1 MKSVQSTLQG
11 LLQVVV
17 SQKQNPFFGSPMF
30 FGNIKPEEFNIP
42 VEEVAR
48 KATEGNAIL
57 VVTNGSLLHGC
68 NEIVCYT
75 ALLYAYYEYFSK
87 TDKYHA
93 AKGMIVP
100 CLFKHYDAVSLIP
113 VEKYEKP
120 PIEGEAFLA
129 YAKSAMDMLQRMDTK
144 ELEYLF
150 LKCLKQDVL
159 VLSDVPTNIN
169 IKINRIMPDWR

>member
-1 MKSVQSTLQG
+1 MNAVQSTLQEF
-11 LLQVVV
+11 LSVVV
-17 SQKQNPFFGSPMF
+17 SQKQNRFFGTPMF
-30 FGNIKPEEFNIP
+30 FGNVQYDDFNIP

-48 KATEGNAIL
+48 KATEGNAI
-57 VVTNGSLLHGC
+57 VVLTNGALLHGF
-68 NEIVCYT
+68 NEVVCYT
-75 ALLYAYYEYFSK
+75 ALLYAFYKHFSK

-129 YAKSAMDMLQRMDTK
+129 YAKSAMDMLQRIDTK

-159 VLSDVPTNIN
+159 VLSGVPTNIN
-169 IKINRIMPDWR
+169 IKIDRIIPDWR